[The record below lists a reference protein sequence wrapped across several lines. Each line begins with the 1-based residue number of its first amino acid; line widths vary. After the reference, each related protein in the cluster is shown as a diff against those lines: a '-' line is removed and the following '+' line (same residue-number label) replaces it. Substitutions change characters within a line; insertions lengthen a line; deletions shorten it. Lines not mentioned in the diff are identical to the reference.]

1 MLIASGA
8 AVPADGIAGWVSGIM
23 ESFGAVGAGLA
34 TVLDTALP
42 FIPSEVVLPAAGFAA
57 GQGKMSLIA
66 AIGWT
71 TVGAVAGALVIY
83 ALGALLGRDRTRR
96 LLVRVPL
103 ISEQEIDRTEAWFAR
118 HGYKTVFFGRMVPV
132 FRNLFSVPAGIER
145 MPLGRFA
152 LFTGLGSLI
161 WNTAWLLAGYWL
173 GDNWYVLERYAGMA
187 TKGVAVLT
195 GLAVVAFVT
204 ARVVRRR
211 GPATSPEPDRPP
223 VRS

>member
-1 MLIASGA
+1 MLTASGA
-8 AVPADGIAGWVSGIM
+8 AVDGIAGWVVTIM
-23 ESFGAVGAGLA
+23 DSCGAAGAGLA
-34 TVLDTALP
+34 TVVDTLLP
-42 FIPSEVVLPAAGFAA
+42 FIPSELVLPAAGFAA
-57 GQGKMSLIA
+57 GQGKMSLLA

-71 TVGAVAGALVIY
+71 TVGSLAGSLIIY
-83 ALGALLGRDRTRR
+83 ALGARLGRDRTRR

-103 ISEQEIDRTEAWFAR
+103 TSGRDIDRAEAWFAR
-118 HGYKTVFFGRMVPV
+118 HGYKTVFFSRMVPV
-132 FRNLFSVPAGIER
+132 FRNIFSVPAGIER

-161 WNTAWLLAGYWL
+161 WNTAWLLAGYGL

-187 TKGVAVLT
+187 TKVVGVLT
-195 GLAVVAFVT
+195 VLAAVTFVT

-211 GPATSPEPDRPP
+211 GSGTDPEPDRPP